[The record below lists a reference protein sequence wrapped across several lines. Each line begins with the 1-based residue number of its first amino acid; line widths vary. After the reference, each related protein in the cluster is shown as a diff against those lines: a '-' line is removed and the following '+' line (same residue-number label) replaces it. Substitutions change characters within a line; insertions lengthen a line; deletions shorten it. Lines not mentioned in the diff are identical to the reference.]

1 MLTVRQITEIRRL
14 LLDGRSQREIN
25 RLTHM
30 ARDTIAGIVHNRRP
44 DYEAIRQAKREETQ
58 TRPSGPLSRCPGCGH
73 RVYFPCRVC
82 LARRRQLVSRV
93 WDLAGPA
100 PELEEPLGLEL
111 TPEHQR
117 RYEEVRAR
125 RALLAGPEPSLDGI
139 AIGDPKRES

>member
-58 TRPSGPLSRCPGCGH
+58 RGRQDRCR
-73 RVYFPCRVC
+73 RVRAADTACTVPVVSVW
-82 LARRRQLVSRV
+82 RRRQLVSRV
-93 WDLAGPA
+93 WDLARTG
-100 PELEEPLGLEL
+100 
-111 TPEHQR
+111 
-117 RYEEVRAR
+117 
-125 RALLAGPEPSLDGI
+125 AGTGRTS
-139 AIGDPKRES
+139 RS